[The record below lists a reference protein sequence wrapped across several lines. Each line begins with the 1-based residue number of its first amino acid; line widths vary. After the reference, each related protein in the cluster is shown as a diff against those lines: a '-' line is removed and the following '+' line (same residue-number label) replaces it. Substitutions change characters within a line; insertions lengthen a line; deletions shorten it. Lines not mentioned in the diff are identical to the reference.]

1 MGGDEAE
8 DFRSEGGGIR
18 EIWGEAEGIYVL
30 ARGECRDDQLCR
42 TSKRGYIGNKGYDTH
57 GHAGALFAGGEEAA
71 RRISG

>member
-1 MGGDEAE
+1 MGVLESS
-8 DFRSEGGGIR
+8 DFRAEGGGIR
-18 EIWGEAEGIYVL
+18 EIWGEAERVYVP
-30 ARGECRDDQLCR
+30 ARGECRDNQLCR